1 MKCIAYFSVI
11 EPLIICEQFIDKK
24 KAMVTYGNFFY
35 QILLYISIFK
45 AEFTHNWA
53 RQKEK
58 ENKLALNT
66 KVGQLFLLGLFL
78 RHYFVDSNIR
88 NL

>member
-11 EPLIICEQFIDKK
+11 EPLSICEQFIDKK

-35 QILLYISIFK
+35 QILLCISIFK
-45 AEFTHNWA
+45 AEFTHSWA

-58 ENKLALNT
+58 KKKTCAEHKSRPAFSFRSFLET
-66 KVGQLFLLGLFL
+66 LFC
-78 RHYFVDSNIR
+78 
-88 NL
+88 

>member
-1 MKCIAYFSVI
+1 MKCIAYFSVNK
-11 EPLIICEQFIDKK
+11 PLSICEQFIDKK
-24 KAMVTYGNFFY
+24 KEMVTFY
-35 QILLYISIFK
+35 QILLCISTFK

-58 ENKLALNT
+58 QNKLAVNT
-66 KVGQLFLLGLFL
+66 KDGQLFLLGLFL
-78 RHYFVDSNIR
+78 RHYFVDSDIR

>member
-1 MKCIAYFSVI
+1 MKCIAYFSVK

-24 KAMVTYGNFFY
+24 KTMVTSGNFFIRY
-35 QILLYISIFK
+35 CYAQVYSKLNLHITGPDRK
-45 AEFTHNWA
+45 KT
-53 RQKEK
+53 
-58 ENKLALNT
+58 NKLAVNT

-78 RHYFVDSNIR
+78 KHYFVDSNIR

>member
-11 EPLIICEQFIDKK
+11 EPLSICEQFIDNK

-35 QILLYISIFK
+35 QILLCISIFK

-58 ENKLALNT
+58 KIN
-66 KVGQLFLLGLFL
+66 L
-78 RHYFVDSNIR
+78 R
-88 NL
+88 